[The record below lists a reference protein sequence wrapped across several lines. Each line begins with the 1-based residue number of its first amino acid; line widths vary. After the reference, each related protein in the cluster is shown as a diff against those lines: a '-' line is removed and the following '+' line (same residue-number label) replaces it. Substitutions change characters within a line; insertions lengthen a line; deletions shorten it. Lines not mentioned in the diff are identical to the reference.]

1 MKKKNTLFR
10 DELPGEKKSIINLL
24 MTGYIVS
31 ISCMGYAAFYI
42 FIQLGQIDRIS
53 STITSS
59 HTEEQISVLKNRMNR
74 TTHQLRNEM
83 IGIAILGT
91 VISFIGMGYTINM
104 IISPLRKLVD
114 YAEKKGKTDLPEF
127 KSNHE
132 IKQLATQL
140 TEIFGDPSAE
150 QKAGDGHRKNE

>member
-1 MKKKNTLFR
+1 MKGNKIFR

-42 FIQLGQIDRIS
+42 FIQLGQIDRVS
-53 STITSS
+53 SAITSS
-59 HTEEQISVLKNRMNR
+59 HSEEQLGVLKDRMNR

-91 VISFIGMGYTINM
+91 LICIIGMAYTINM
-104 IISPLRKLVD
+104 VIRPLRNLVD
-114 YAEKKGKTDLPEF
+114 YAEKKGKHDLPGF

-140 TEIFGDPSAE
+140 TELLGDSSSE
-150 QKAGDGHRKNE
+150 QKADNSHRKKE

>member
-1 MKKKNTLFR
+1 MKKNRIFR
-10 DELPGEKKSIINLL
+10 EELPGEKKSIINLL

-59 HTEEQISVLKNRMNR
+59 HSEEQIGVLKDRMNR

-91 VISFIGMGYTINM
+91 LISIIGMGYTINM
-104 IISPLRKLVD
+104 VIRPLRNLVD
-114 YAEKKGKTDLPEF
+114 YAEKKGKSNLPEF

-140 TEIFGDPSAE
+140 SDLLGDSSTEQNAGNTHTKAE
-150 QKAGDGHRKNE
+150 

>member
-1 MKKKNTLFR
+1 MNNNKIFR
-10 DELPGEKKSIINLL
+10 DELPGEKKSIISLL

-42 FIQLGQIDRIS
+42 FIQLGQIDRVS
-53 STITSS
+53 SAITSS
-59 HTEEQISVLKNRMNR
+59 HSEEQIGVLKDRMNR
-74 TTHQLRNEM
+74 TTHQLRNEV

-91 VISFIGMGYTINM
+91 LICIIGMAYTINM
-104 IISPLRKLVD
+104 VIRPLRNLVN
-114 YAEKKGKTDLPEF
+114 YAEKKGNSDLPEF

-140 TEIFGDPSAE
+140 TELLGDSSAE
-150 QKAGDGHRKNE
+150 QKTDNTSRKTE

>member
-1 MKKKNTLFR
+1 MKKNRIFR
-10 DELPGEKKSIINLL
+10 EELPGEKKSIINLL

-42 FIQLGQIDRIS
+42 FIQLGQIDRIA

-59 HTEEQISVLKNRMNR
+59 HSEEQIGVLKDRMNR

-91 VISFIGMGYTINM
+91 LISIIGMGYTINM
-104 IISPLRKLVD
+104 VIRPLRNLVD
-114 YAEKKGKTDLPEF
+114 YAEKKGKRDLPEF

-140 TEIFGDPSAE
+140 STLLGDSSAE
-150 QKAGDGHRKNE
+150 QNAGNTQTKAD

>member
-1 MKKKNTLFR
+1 MKKKNRLFR

-59 HTEEQISVLKNRMNR
+59 HTEEQISVLKDRMNR

-91 VISFIGMGYTINM
+91 LISIIGMGYTINM
-104 IISPLRKLVD
+104 VISPLRKLVD
-114 YAEKKGKTDLPEF
+114 YAEKKGKIDLPEF

-140 TEIFGDPSAE
+140 ADLLGDSSTEQNTE
-150 QKAGDGHRKNE
+150 KARTEK

>member
-1 MKKKNTLFR
+1 MKKNRLFR
-10 DELPGEKKSIINLL
+10 EELPGEKKSIINLL

-42 FIQLGQIDRIS
+42 FIQLGQIDRIA

-59 HTEEQISVLKNRMNR
+59 HTEEQIGVLKDRMNR

-91 VISFIGMGYTINM
+91 LISIIGMGYTINM
-104 IISPLRKLVD
+104 VIRPLRNLVD
-114 YAEKKGKTDLPEF
+114 YAEKKGKSDLPEF

-140 TEIFGDPSAE
+140 ADLLGDSSAE
-150 QKAGDGHRKNE
+150 QKAGDARGKNEQ

>member
-1 MKKKNTLFR
+1 MKGNKIFR

-53 STITSS
+53 STITKFHS
-59 HTEEQISVLKNRMNR
+59 EEQISVLKDRMSR
-74 TTHQLRNEM
+74 TTNQLRNEM
-83 IGIAILGT
+83 IGIAALGT
-91 VISFIGMGYTINM
+91 LISFIGMGYTVNM
-104 IISPLRKLVD
+104 VIRPLRKLVD
-114 YAEKKGKTDLPEF
+114 YAEKKGKIDLPEF

-140 TEIFGDPSAE
+140 ANLLGDSSAE
-150 QKAGDGHRKNE
+150 QKADSKNPK

>member
-1 MKKKNTLFR
+1 MKGNKIFR

-42 FIQLGQIDRIS
+42 FIQLGQIDRIA

-59 HTEEQISVLKNRMNR
+59 HSEEQIGVLKDRMNR

-91 VISFIGMGYTINM
+91 LIAIIGMGYTLNM
-104 IISPLRKLVD
+104 VIRPLRKLVD
-114 YAEKKGKTDLPEF
+114 YAEKKGKSDLPEF

-140 TEIFGDPSAE
+140 ADLLGDSSTEQNAGNTQTKAE
-150 QKAGDGHRKNE
+150 